1 MRAVLVIVA
10 LILTG
15 CAAEPEPREARVSLA
30 FADVTV
36 GDAVM
41 AIVSQARETVEVAPD
56 AIARVSGSFRRVPP
70 GAALA
75 VLAWRTQGTVW
86 NLGFFQRS
94 RYLFWAEAQPRADVP
109 LIRIAQDLAASTNE
123 HLVLASDVERHSPI
137 DPSRLGAAID
147 GDDVLGTALAPF
159 GIHACRVGAITVLS
173 SVDLGSTAAVSCS
186 GPSGVFLALHAPAA
200 AWFALLE
207 RVTGRRFEHGDAPID
222 VDLWSVRGDE
232 VAVATALASR
242 APHPKKPL
250 EDMPPS
256 VTLPSGRV
264 IAVPLQATFV
274 ARERALALID
284 GRILEP
290 GDTLVSGVSIGIIS
304 TGSLQLLEG
313 DRSVTLEV
321 PRTGP

>member
-1 MRAVLVIVA
+1 MA
-10 LILTG
+10 LALAG
-15 CAAEPEPREARVSLA
+15 CAAEPEPREARVSLV

-41 AIVSQARETVEVAPD
+41 AIVSQAHETVEVAPD
-56 AIARVSGSFRRVPP
+56 AVARVRGSFRRVPA

-94 RYLFWAEAQPRADVP
+94 RYLFWAEAQPRPDVP

-123 HLVLASDVERHSPI
+123 HLVLASDVERHAAI
-137 DPSRLGAAID
+137 DPARLGEAID

-159 GIHACRVGAITVLS
+159 GVHACRAGAITVLS
-173 SVDLGSTAAVSCS
+173 SVDLGSTATVSCS
-186 GPSGVFLALHAPAA
+186 GPSGAFLALHAPAA
-200 AWFALLE
+200 AWFELLE
-207 RVTGRRFEHGDAPID
+207 RVTGRRVDHGDAPID
-222 VDLWSVRGDE
+222 VDLWSVHADE

-242 APHPKKPL
+242 APHPPKPL

-264 IAVPLQATFV
+264 IAVAVQALFV
-274 ARERALALID
+274 SRERALVLID
-284 GRILEP
+284 GRVLEP
-290 GDTLVSGVSIGIIS
+290 GDTVLPGVSIGIVTATSI
-304 TGSLQLLEG
+304 QLLERDG
-313 DRSVTLEV
+313 GVSSLPVT
-321 PRTGP
+321 RCGP